1 MTQDQIEEV
10 LTKHAITQAERKF
23 LVSQKA
29 LTSIVTETIFQVICH
44 KLTKANNDFSVT
56 LRAVQGDSV
65 TLARVFSET
74 Q

>member
-1 MTQDQIEEV
+1 M
-10 LTKHAITQAERKF
+10 LTTNAITQEERKF

-44 KLTKANNDFSVT
+44 EMTKANDDISFT

-65 TLARVFSET
+65 TLARVSSET